1 VVTGGSLDA
10 VVVTGA
16 GRGIGKAVA
25 LSLGRSVVPVLCVSR
40 TVNAEATRDAIRD
53 AGGVADAL
61 VVDLADISA
70 TEIAVRAWIDS
81 RPYARLGVVLAAGIL
96 GPAGP
101 LRTTNLGDWASAFSV
116 NVLGGLAVVRALLDR
131 MTMAGRGRIVFLAG
145 GGAAYAYPLFP
156 AYACTKAA
164 VVRAAENLHEDLKSK
179 GDFAVVC
186 LAPGAIDT
194 DMLAAV
200 RAAGAEVRTT
210 VAVTDAVAA
219 IVAFLGSASTAL
231 SGRFVHVRDAWDAVL
246 EGTVDLTPDHWKL
259 RRVE

>member
-1 VVTGGSLDA
+1 
-10 VVVTGA
+10 
-16 GRGIGKAVA
+16 
-25 LSLGRSVVPVLCVSR
+25 
-40 TVNAEATRDAIRD
+40 
-53 AGGVADAL
+53 
-61 VVDLADISA
+61 
-70 TEIAVRAWIDS
+70 
-81 RPYARLGVVLAAGIL
+81 
-96 GPAGP
+96 
-101 LRTTNLGDWASAFSV
+101 
-116 NVLGGLAVVRALLDR
+116 
-131 MTMAGRGRIVFLAG
+131 MFLAG